1 MGVRIMVDR
10 DRIEEEIRQV
20 AYEIYVH
27 SGCLPGRDI
36 DNWLQAERIVLERY
50 GLIKN
55 EEVDVESEVKEVK
68 KRKKRECKTKTTK
81 KASTSKKG
89 KAKTTKTARKTKK

>member
-1 MGVRIMVDR
+1 MEVRIMVDR

-27 SGCLPGRDI
+27 SGCIPGRDI

-50 GLIKN
+50 GLIKQ
-55 EEVDVESEVKEVK
+55 ETSDIESEVKEVK
-68 KRKKRECKTKTTK
+68 TRKKRECKSKTTK
-81 KASTSKKG
+81 KASSSKRGKG
-89 KAKTTKTARKTKK
+89 KTTRKTKKE

>member
-1 MGVRIMVDR
+1 MMVDKGK
-10 DRIEEEIRQV
+10 IEEEIKQV
-20 AYEIYVH
+20 AYEIYVN
-27 SGCLPGRDI
+27 SGCLPGRDM

-50 GLIKN
+50 GLIKR

-68 KRKKRECKTKTTK
+68 KRKKRECKTKTPK

-89 KAKTTKTARKTKK
+89 KAKTKKTPRKTKK

>member
-1 MGVRIMVDR
+1 MVDR

-50 GLIKN
+50 GLIKR
-55 EEVDVESEVKEVK
+55 EEANVESEVKEVK
-68 KRKKRECKTKTTK
+68 KRKKTECKTKTPK

-89 KAKTTKTARKTKK
+89 KAKTKKTPRKTKK

>member
-1 MGVRIMVDR
+1 MEVRIMVDR

-27 SGCLPGRDI
+27 SGCIPGRDL

-50 GLIKN
+50 GLIKQ
-55 EEVDVESEVKEVK
+55 ETSDIESEVKEVK
-68 KRKKRECKTKTTK
+68 TRKKRECKTRTPK
-81 KASTSKKG
+81 KASPSKKG
-89 KAKTTKTARKTKK
+89 KAKTTKTTRKSKK

>member
-1 MGVRIMVDR
+1 MVDR

-27 SGCLPGRDI
+27 SGCIPGRDI

-50 GLIKN
+50 GLIKQ
-55 EEVDVESEVKEVK
+55 EPSDIESEVKEVK
-68 KRKKRECKTKTTK
+68 TRKKRECRSKTPQ

-89 KAKTTKTARKTKK
+89 KGKTTRKNKK